1 MRADRNGLT
10 LIELL
15 IVLVVLGILAS
26 IAIAKYTSLK
36 EEAFV
41 ATMKSNLRNLAVY
54 QANYH
59 LESNG
64 SYFSGDGA
72 AHGFVA
78 SPGVTI
84 NAVALPGPPP
94 TWSAT
99 ASHRGVLRTCTIITT
114 GPSVWDISCT

>member
-41 ATMKSNLRNLAVY
+41 ATMKADLRNLAVY

-59 LESNG
+59 VDSLT
-64 SYFSGDGA
+64 YFSGNGTPQ
-72 AHGFVA
+72 GFVPSA
-78 SPGVTI
+78 GVTVS
-84 NAVALPGPPP
+84 AVAVVGPPP
-94 TWSAT
+94 SWSAT
-99 ASHRGVLRTCTIITT
+99 ASHQGVVRTCRIITT
-114 GPSVWDISCT
+114 GTSLWSISCD